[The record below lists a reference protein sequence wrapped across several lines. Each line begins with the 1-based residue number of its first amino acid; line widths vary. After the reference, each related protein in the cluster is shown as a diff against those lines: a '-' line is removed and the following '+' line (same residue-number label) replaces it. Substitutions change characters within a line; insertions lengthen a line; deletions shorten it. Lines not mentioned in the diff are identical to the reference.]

1 MSSIEQ
7 IIDMY
12 FRILKDCNPE
22 EVQSYGIQK
31 LEDGT
36 IRVELVCSPDSGDF
50 LAVAL
55 ETAILTYDQDSEK
68 KVEVLCK
75 HAR

>member
-1 MSSIEQ
+1 MLPIEQ
-7 IIDMY
+7 IIDIY
-12 FRILKDCNPE
+12 FKILKDCNPG
-22 EVQSYGIQK
+22 EVQSYTIQK

-36 IRVELVCSPDSGDF
+36 IRVELGCSSNYEDF

-75 HAR
+75 HA